1 MERSW
6 EQIRQEIAEKARTA
20 LDKTEEVAKLGKA
33 KLDISLVRRTINRSL
48 ADLGRL
54 TYHLVADHGTSSIET
69 DRQLIELIGEL
80 RGLYEQE
87 KLKVEIYERL
97 KTEWGC
103 ACRKDEPSEGAAA
116 EPGI

>member
-6 EQIRQEIAEKARTA
+6 EQIRQDIAEKARTA
-20 LDKTEEVAKLGKA
+20 LDRTEEVAKLGKA

-54 TYHLVADHGTSSIET
+54 TYHLVATRGASSIET
-69 DRQLIELIGEL
+69 DRQLTELVEKL

-87 KLKVEIYERL
+87 KSKIEVYERL

-103 ACRKDEPSEGAAA
+103 TCRKEEPTEGGA
-116 EPGI
+116 PLPVS